1 LPEIYTSDDI
11 TALLKNGNTSGVY
24 RYFSYAM
31 QNDFTKTKTY
41 NGISYLNYLESL
53 GWKIYFQS
61 NAFYACKEFTTAG
74 TQTTTITPFEKNT
87 FDVLC
92 VAGGGGGGGQHGGGG
107 GAGGYRLTTKIFNQ
121 SNISITVG
129 EGGIGAI
136 SGNSNIMGANG
147 ANSVVDDIVSIG
159 GGGGGTYSNVQ
170 SGAPGGSGGGGGI
183 GHSSGNGDV
192 FSWRSNSQRGTPGY
206 AVTGQGNHGGGGWH
220 VGPGYPGGGG
230 GGAGSVGVQRSG
242 NESGGAGG
250 TGLSNTILGYT
261 RWFAGGGGGWAHAYY
276 SGTGGLGGGGLGL
289 QQSSYVSDHA
299 NAAPN
304 SGGGGGGGGHSN
316 GIRGGNGGTGIVVIR
331 TQIVYSAGGI
341 G

>member
-31 QNDFTKTKTY
+31 QNDFTRTKTY
-41 NGISYLNYLESL
+41 DGISYLNYLESL
-53 GWKIYFQS
+53 GWEIYFQS

-87 FDVLC
+87 FNVLC
-92 VAGGGGGGGQHGGGG
+92 VAGGGGGGGQHGGAG
-107 GAGGYRLTTKIFNQ
+107 GAGGYQLTTKVFNK
-121 SNISITVG
+121 SSISITVG
-129 EGGIGAI
+129 EGGTGAQ
-136 SGNSNIMGANG
+136 SSQPNNRGTNG
-147 ANSVVDDIVSIG
+147 ANSVIDDIVSIG
-159 GGGGGTYSNVQ
+159 GGGGGTYQNSG
-170 SGAPGGSGGGGGI
+170 SGAPGGSGGGGAI
-183 GHSSGNGDV
+183 GHTSANGNN
-192 FSWRSNSQRGTPGY
+192 FSWQSNSQVSTPGY
-206 AVTGQGNHGGGGWH
+206 AISTQGNPGGSGWH

-230 GGAGSVGVQRSG
+230 GGAGSSGVGRLE
-242 NESGGAGG
+242 NNSGGAGG
-250 TGLSNTILGYT
+250 NGLSNTILGYT
-261 RWFAGGGGGWAHAYY
+261 RWFAGGGGGWSHGYF
-276 SGTGGLGGGGLGL
+276 SGTGGIGGGGLGL
-289 QQSSYVSDHA
+289 MHSSFISDHA

-316 GIRGGNGGTGIVVIR
+316 GIRGGNGGSGIVVIR